1 MNAWICFWAV
11 WLVISGA
18 AFAIITLIVAI
29 KGFEDLRSM
38 FVGLSNKEREGE
50 AQ

>member
-18 AFAIITLIVAI
+18 AFAIITLIVAV
-29 KGFEDLRSM
+29 KGFQDLRAM
-38 FVGLSNKEREGE
+38 FAGLSGE
-50 AQ
+50 KKKS